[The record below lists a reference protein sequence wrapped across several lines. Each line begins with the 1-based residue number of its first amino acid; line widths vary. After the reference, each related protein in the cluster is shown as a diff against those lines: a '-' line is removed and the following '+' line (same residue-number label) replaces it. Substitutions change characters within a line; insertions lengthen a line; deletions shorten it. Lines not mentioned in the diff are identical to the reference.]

1 MKFIDLTNTK
11 NILAITLIASFM
23 FHTLAIM
30 YNFNI
35 LEHVPLEI
43 AVIEDQEI
51 RIKLR
56 LDTKEK
62 KRQIVETQI
71 VKNKLPPKET
81 RFLGKVDQSFNKQAI
96 TKKIGSFKLAGVGN
110 KTGLDLNKKILKS
123 KTKMNLKDLSI
134 LQPPSVLKKKA
145 KQAKLVLGIEAGKL
159 GQLGLARS
167 NDYVEDV
174 PLGDVTSLNTIEYK
188 YFGFYNRIKQKLEQF
203 WGRSLKEKADAIYRS
218 GRRMPAS
225 ADRITSVVVTIDA
238 KGNIIDVT
246 IASTSGMRELDEA
259 AVESFNKAGPFPNP
273 PKGMITNGVAKIE
286 WGFVVKG

>member
-1 MKFIDLTNTK
+1 M
-11 NILAITLIASFM
+11 
-23 FHTLAIM
+23 H
-30 YNFNI
+30 
-35 LEHVPLEI
+35 P
-43 AVIEDQEI
+43 
-51 RIKLR
+51 
-56 LDTKEK
+56 
-62 KRQIVETQI
+62 
-71 VKNKLPPKET
+71 
-81 RFLGKVDQSFNKQAI
+81 QA
-96 TKKIGSFKLAGVGN
+96 
-110 KTGLDLNKKILKS
+110 
-123 KTKMNLKDLSI
+123 
-134 LQPPSVLKKKA
+134 VLKKKA

-238 KGNIIDVT
+238 KGNIIDVA

>member
-1 MKFIDLTNTK
+1 MKFIDLANTK
-11 NILAITLIASFM
+11 NILSITLIASFM
-23 FHTLAIM
+23 FHILAIL
-30 YNFNI
+30 YNFNM
-35 LEHVPLEI
+35 LEYVPLDLS
-43 AVIEDQEI
+43 VVEDKEI
-51 RIKLR
+51 RLKLR
-56 LDTKEK
+56 LDNKAR
-62 KRQIVETQI
+62 KRQIVETQST
-71 VKNKLPPKET
+71 KNKQPPKET
-81 RFLGKVDQSFNKQAI
+81 RFLGKRDQFLNKQSV
-96 TKKIGSFKLAGVGN
+96 TKKVGSFKLAGIGK
-110 KTGLDLNKKILKS
+110 KTGVELNKKLLKS
-123 KTKMNLKDLSI
+123 KTEMNLKDLS
-134 LQPPSVLKKKA
+134 LVRSPVVAKNKT
-145 KQAKLVLGIEAGKL
+145 KQAKMILGIDAGKL
-159 GQLGLARS
+159 GQLGLAQS

-225 ADRITSVVVTIDA
+225 ADRITSVIVTIDA

>member
-1 MKFIDLTNTK
+1 MKFIDLANTK
-11 NILAITLIASFM
+11 NILSITLIASFM
-23 FHTLAIM
+23 FHILAIL
-30 YNFNI
+30 YNFNM
-35 LEHVPLEI
+35 LEYVPLDLS
-43 AVIEDQEI
+43 VVEDKEI
-51 RIKLR
+51 RLKLR
-56 LDTKEK
+56 LDNKAR
-62 KRQIVETQI
+62 KRQIVETQST
-71 VKNKLPPKET
+71 KNKQPPKET
-81 RFLGKVDQSFNKQAI
+81 RFLGKRDQFLNKQSV
-96 TKKIGSFKLAGVGN
+96 TKKVGSFKLAGIGK
-110 KTGLDLNKKILKS
+110 KTGVELNKKLLKS
-123 KTKMNLKDLSI
+123 KTEMNLKDLS
-134 LQPPSVLKKKA
+134 LVRSPVVAKKKT
-145 KQAKLVLGIEAGKL
+145 KQAKMILGIDAGKL
-159 GQLGLARS
+159 GQLGLAQS

-225 ADRITSVVVTIDA
+225 ADRITSVIVTIDA